1 MLTSYIFGVFV
12 MFYMISTYIL
22 VRVRLLPILQY
33 PGSFTNLQFCLIRSK
48 VKLIYHTYVHNS
60 IKHQDLYLGPQ
71 SIQSSIDMWSTG
83 CVLAELLLG
92 QVCVID
98 FFSLIIVTSILYCIN
113 LPRNDVNVFLIICH
127 PCVI

>member
-1 MLTSYIFGVFV
+1 
-12 MFYMISTYIL
+12 MFCMISTNIL

-33 PGSFTNLQFCLIRSK
+33 PRSFTNLQFCLIRSK

-92 QVCVID
+92 QPLFPGENAID
-98 FFSLIIVTSILYCIN
+98 QLEHIIKVLGT
-113 LPRNDVNVFLIICH
+113 PT
-127 PCVI
+127 